1 MLSALTSFASLYAA
15 RTEEVIYLPVG
26 DVPSGVRSF
35 VVGGLE
41 RGVEYDYRLETLSV
55 DLPSAV
61 LSEGKGVSGGKS

>member
-1 MLSALTSFASLYAA
+1 M
-15 RTEEVIYLPVG
+15 G

-41 RGVEYDYRLETLSV
+41 RGVEYNYRLETLSV

-61 LSEGKGVSGGKS
+61 LSESNAVAGGKS